1 MNAGADSYIYL
12 GVDCGGTSLRVAVA
26 GSSGEILDEEVVP
39 TGPAQDEVNGLGE
52 AIAQLVTGFLP
63 TSTRHRKPVGGIG
76 IGLPFVC
83 WDGKAHLC
91 RNVRALDPVWLET
104 RLGELCGCPVAIT
117 NDVKCAALGES
128 WLGAARGADPFVYLN
143 VGTGLSA
150 ALYLDGKVH
159 QGAHNAAGE
168 IAYWAME
175 PGEPRHLAPGLGPLE
190 EAMSGVGL
198 SGAYK
203 VASHADAGISAAEIF
218 NRAEAGDE
226 LALSVIERGLG
237 YLLPAIANMVTF
249 VDPEL
254 LVVGGGVSKG
264 LARYADRIE
273 AYMRATTPFPPRIAW
288 STLGGR
294 AGLLGAVQL
303 AIRSLDGSWAT

>member
-1 MNAGADSYIYL
+1 VDTYIYL
-12 GVDCGGTSLRVAVA
+12 GIDCGGTSLRVAAA
-26 GSSGEILDEEVVP
+26 GSSGEILDERVVP

-52 AIAQLVTGFLP
+52 AIVSLVRGFLP
-63 TSTRHRKPVGGIG
+63 ELTRHGKPVGGVG

-91 RNVRALDPVWLET
+91 RNVRALDPAWLES
-104 RLGELCGCPVAIT
+104 RLGVLCGCPVAIT

-128 WLGAARGADPFVYLN
+128 WLGAATGADPFVYLN

-168 IAYWAME
+168 IAYWAIE
-175 PGEPRHLAPGLGPLE
+175 PGETPHLAPGLGQLE

-198 SGAYK
+198 PGAYQT
-203 VASHADAGISAAEIF
+203 ASQADEDISAAEIF
-218 NRAEAGDE
+218 RRAGDGDA
-226 LALSVIERGLG
+226 LATAVIERGLG
-237 YLLPAIANMVTF
+237 YLLPATANILTL

-254 LVVGGGVSKG
+254 LVIGGGVAKG
-264 LARYADRIE
+264 LAAYADRIE
-273 AYMRATTPFPPRIAW
+273 SYVRRTTPFPPRIAW

-294 AGLLGAVQL
+294 AGLIGAIRL
-303 AIRSLDGSWAT
+303 AIMAIR